1 MLGIPGQFV
10 YITVVLC
17 GGVGMMLTTKDILL
31 MIGAGIM
38 VVLATESFIWAITGY
53 GLIFK

>member
-1 MLGIPGQFV
+1 MLGIPSQFV
-10 YITVVLC
+10 FITVVLC

-31 MIGAGIM
+31 MIGAGIGI
-38 VVLATESFIWAITGY
+38 VIATETMIWAITGY